1 MSYHIYE
8 NHPDNHREISI
19 LIDDDLII
27 AKYEDDDDVFFT
39 ANSEDS
45 DIREEFTSE
54 FGEEF
59 ASRVF
64 AS

>member
-8 NHPDNHREISI
+8 THPDNKREIAI
-19 LIDDDLII
+19 LIDEDLII

-39 ANSEDS
+39 ASAEDG
-45 DIREEFTSE
+45 DVREEFTSE

-59 ASRVF
+59 ADRVF
-64 AS
+64 GS